1 MEDQSLKCLTIQ
13 GISTHSPPIT
23 SCYFERGQ
31 QCHLVCLS
39 KEDNYTCRRWRQVQF
54 LSNVF
59 WLLWTREYLP
69 SLQQRQKWTKPQC
82 NLAVN
87 DIVLLL
93 DENMPRSLW
102 PLARVLEVYSNPKDG
117 LVRSAKVK
125 TRTSVL
131 VRPVD
136 KIVLL
141 EAAQITSK
149 D

>member
-1 MEDQSLKCLTIQ
+1 MAPS
-13 GISTHSPPIT
+13 
-23 SCYFERGQ
+23 Y
-31 QCHLVCLS
+31 
-39 KEDNYTCRRWRQVQF
+39 Y
-54 LSNVF
+54 LSNIF
-59 WLLWTREYLP
+59 WSPWTREYLP
-69 SLQQRQKWTKPQC
+69 SLQQLQKWTKPQC

-93 DENMPRSLW
+93 GENMPRSLW
-102 PLARVLEVYSNPKDG
+102 PLARVLEVYSNRKDG

-136 KIVLL
+136 KVVLF